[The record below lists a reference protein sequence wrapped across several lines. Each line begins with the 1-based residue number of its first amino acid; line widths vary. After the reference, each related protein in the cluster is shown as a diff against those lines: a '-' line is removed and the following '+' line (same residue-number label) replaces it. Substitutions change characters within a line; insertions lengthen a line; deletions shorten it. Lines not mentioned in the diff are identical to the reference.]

1 MAATGR
7 RPLPYGHGSVWAGSA
22 RAIFVL
28 LCCATAFAQQPNKTI
43 YRQVTHV
50 ATALTA
56 GNAADAMTTFDKA
69 FSGYDRLH
77 DYFSALTNAYQVV
90 NEIEVTGEQIA
101 DSEATLTVHW
111 VMTLSDSQ
119 TRSEDL
125 TVKLNLRE
133 SKWRIVDFSPI
144 EFFNPQLQKSK

>member
-1 MAATGR
+1 MAATGPR
-7 RPLPYGHGSVWAGSA
+7 LAAVFLLSA
-22 RAIFVL
+22 AL
-28 LCCATAFAQQPNKTI
+28 SAAQPNKAI

-69 FSGYDRLH
+69 FSDYDRLR
-77 DYFSALTNAYQVV
+77 DYFSALTNAYQLV

-111 VMTLSDSQ
+111 VMTLSDSE
-119 TRSEDL
+119 TRTEDV

-133 SKWRIVDFSPI
+133 SKWRIVDFSPV
-144 EFFNPQLQKSK
+144 EFFNPQLRKSK

>member
-7 RPLPYGHGSVWAGSA
+7 SLAAVFLLTAALSA
-22 RAIFVL
+22 
-28 LCCATAFAQQPNKTI
+28 QPNKAI

-56 GNAADAMTTFDKA
+56 GNAADAMTMFDKT
-69 FSGYDRLH
+69 FRDYDRLH
-77 DYFSALTNAYQVV
+77 DYFSALTNAYQLV

-101 DSEATLTVHW
+101 DSEATVRVHW

-119 TRSEDL
+119 TRSEDV

-133 SKWRIVDFSPI
+133 SKWRIVDFSPV